1 MRSAGQG
8 GMKLRALPSWCLLL
22 SADSETDDKDLLT
35 LSSLT
40 SCGFPSSGL
49 RLAVYEWHPRGARP
63 WVLLCQLPLW
73 V

>member
-40 SCGFPSSGL
+40 SC
-49 RLAVYEWHPRGARP
+49 
-63 WVLLCQLPLW
+63 
-73 V
+73 